1 MTTAILTHPDCAQ
14 HEMGEGHPES
24 PMRLKAILAALE
36 SSGLAAKL
44 TMHEAPPAQRE
55 HLERVHHAEH
65 VDMVFEAAPERG
77 YAYLDPD
84 TSMNPKS
91 LSAALRAAGAVVRAT
106 DMVIGGEASNAF
118 CAVRPPGHHATPQR
132 PMGFCIFNNVAIGA
146 MHAIERHGLERV
158 CVLDFD
164 VHHGNGTEDAFH
176 EDPRVMLC
184 STFQHPYYPYCGAD
198 SGNEHI
204 VNVPLPA
211 MTDGRGISRS
221 RRALLVAGARVVRA
235 ADGLRVRGI
244 RRASRRSP
252 RIPQARRRRLSLGD
266 REAHGRGPT
275 PRERPRRLHARGWLQ
290 HRSPG
295 PLCGRA
301 RSRPGWLGRTL
312 GSRFIEV
319 AARIEPARSFL
330 DAPPRSLR
338 PLTLEVAAL
347 SPGRS
352 SVTRSSRPLP
362 QHFAEARDAM
372 PSSHES
378 LAANDVGRADIAIK
392 SPFEALRQASR
403 GARHYWSSNEVMPA
417 VRA

>member
-211 MTDGRGISRS
+211 MTDGRGFREAVE
-221 RRALLVAGARVVRA
+221 RFWLPALESFGPQMVFVSAGFDAHRDDPLAYLKLDDADYRWVTEKLMDVAHRHAKGRVVSTLE
-235 ADGLRVRGI
+235 GGYNT
-244 RRASRRSP
+244 
-252 RIPQARRRRLSLGD
+252 
-266 REAHGRGPT
+266 EA
-275 PRERPRRLHARGWLQ
+275 
-290 HRSPG
+290 
-295 PLCGRA
+295 
-301 RSRPGWLGRTL
+301 LGRCVVEHV
-312 GSRFIEV
+312 RV
-319 AARIEPARSFL
+319 
-330 DAPPRSLR
+330 
-338 PLTLEVAAL
+338 
-347 SPGRS
+347 
-352 SVTRSSRPLP
+352 
-362 QHFAEARDAM
+362 
-372 PSSHES
+372 
-378 LAANDVGRADIAIK
+378 LAG
-392 SPFEALRQASR
+392 
-403 GARHYWSSNEVMPA
+403 
-417 VRA
+417 